1 MYTKTIKTALIK
13 RGLAVSVLL
22 LGSGAAFG
30 QTASLAT
37 SGTGAVD
44 VGASPIPV
52 TEVITL
58 TAATGTPFDAN
69 SVSTSIVAPFSQD
82 LSACNNGSL
91 ITSCT
96 INVTATPTAPGPVSQ
111 PVTITAT
118 TGGGVNIVT
127 LTSVVTLTATG
138 ILPTVN
144 PSGPSLTFTDPGPGK
159 TATQTVTLSNIADT
173 AVAFTWTLNATGSY
187 ALDPSSTCTP
197 SPTSLSGA
205 AGTCTIIVDFNSPP
219 TGIDPGT
226 ASLTVTQTGSSANP
240 SLASIAFAEQNP
252 GAVAVGAGG
261 TVEVELTAAPTSIT
275 LPDGTT
281 APMWGYRC
289 MNSAACSAL
298 NPNAGG
304 NWSPVVITALAGQ
317 TLAIDLT
324 NSLSF
329 ANGTT
334 SPTLVPTSLVI
345 VGQLGGGLGSPT
357 TAGSPVHS
365 SQVVTWS
372 TVGSNPVFT
381 PPPQGNRVQ

>member
-13 RGLAVSVLL
+13 KGLAVSVLL

-30 QTASLAT
+30 QSASVAT

-82 LSACNNGSL
+82 LSACNNGSP

-96 INVTATPTAPGPVSQ
+96 INVTFTPTAPGPVSQ

-118 TGGGVNIVT
+118 TGSGVNTVT
-127 LTSVVTLTATG
+127 LTSVTLTATG

-187 ALDPSSTCTP
+187 ALDPSSTCTT
-197 SPTSLSGA
+197 SPISLSGA
-205 AGTCTIIVDFNSPP
+205 AGKCTIVVDFKSPP
-219 TGIDPGT
+219 TGVDPGT
-226 ASLTVTQTGSSANP
+226 ASLTVTQTGS
-240 SLASIAFAEQNP
+240 
-252 GAVAVGAGG
+252 
-261 TVEVELTAAPTSIT
+261 
-275 LPDGTT
+275 
-281 APMWGYRC
+281 
-289 MNSAACSAL
+289 
-298 NPNAGG
+298 
-304 NWSPVVITALAGQ
+304 
-317 TLAIDLT
+317 
-324 NSLSF
+324 
-329 ANGTT
+329 
-334 SPTLVPTSLVI
+334 
-345 VGQLGGGLGSPT
+345 
-357 TAGSPVHS
+357 
-365 SQVVTWS
+365 
-372 TVGSNPVFT
+372 
-381 PPPQGNRVQ
+381 